1 MIKQEAWIHEAIE
14 NVLLISMRHSNSD
27 VYIPTD
33 EKKNRIQMS
42 KPQATLEKMNSSDV
56 NTHALNISV
65 RY

>member
-1 MIKQEAWIHEAIE
+1 
-14 NVLLISMRHSNSD
+14 MRHSNSD

-33 EKKNRIQMS
+33 EKKNRIQKS

>member
-1 MIKQEAWIHEAIE
+1 
-14 NVLLISMRHSNSD
+14 MRHSNSD

-42 KPQATLEKMNSSDV
+42 KPQAALEKMNSSDV